1 MGFDPVIQ
9 GGDKRR
15 APRVGAPKVVVRIP
29 SADRFR
35 SHYLKDLSEGGLFI
49 RADRTFPAGSELTVE
64 LWPPGG
70 GTSLTLPACIARVT
84 EPAAAK
90 PGYPAGMAVS
100 FINLGT
106 ETQERLRELIAEHG
120 RPVVEPA
127 AEDDPLGQVQQLVAE
142 LDEAREQLSALS
154 AEMAEA
160 RGQVEAYADQVRKVE
175 AQEAEARATAT
186 KSAEACAALELE
198 NQRLRAEI
206 DAAQARERELG
217 KLLSGV
223 SKKVATGKHA
233 PVAKVP
239 TGKHAPAAKV
249 ATGKHAPAA
258 KAPPPSPRSEP
269 PAEIVM
275 PAAKRPPPP
284 PPGVTDSVD
293 LAFDALIDG
302 GSSAG
307 ASETLADESLFEDDE
322 ELDIDVDPGPN
333 SRPTGQDDELA
344 SFLSVGQGTMQAREA
359 ATAVDGRPASPPV
372 VGGMAGFVLE
382 SSIADGRVG
391 YETFSKK
398 IKLTTRLMPT
408 EALET
413 RKPSNA
419 DEALLSEL
427 LGAAPT
433 FETLLNQMG
442 GQMKDLRLRQMLYEL
457 YARALVDL
465 REG

>member
-1 MGFDPVIQ
+1 LWPVAFRFYYGCMAFDPVVQ
-9 GGDKRR
+9 GDKRR
-15 APRVGAPKVVVRIP
+15 TQRVGAPKVVVRIP

-49 RADRTFPAGSELTVE
+49 RADRTFPVGADLNVE

-70 GTSLTLPACIARVT
+70 SAAVSLQARIARVT
-84 EPAAAK
+84 EPAAAR
-90 PGYPAGMAVS
+90 PGHPAGMAVS
-100 FINLGT
+100 FVNLAP
-106 ETQERLRELIAEHG
+106 EAQERLRELIAEHG
-120 RPVVEPA
+120 RPVFTPEA
-127 AEDDPLGQVQQLVAE
+127 AEADPLGQVQQMVAE
-142 LDEAREQLSALS
+142 LDETREQLSALS
-154 AEMAEA
+154 AELAEA
-160 RGQVEAYADQVRKVE
+160 RGQIEAYADQAAKLE
-175 AQEAEARATAT
+175 AQEAEARATAL
-186 KSAEACAALELE
+186 KRAEACAALELE
-198 NQRLRAEI
+198 NQKLRADL

-223 SKKVATGKHA
+223 GKK
-233 PVAKVP
+233 P
-239 TGKHAPAAKV
+239 
-249 ATGKHAPAA
+249 ATGKHAPAP
-258 KAPPPSPRSEP
+258 KAPAHSPRSEP
-269 PAEIVM
+269 PVEIVM
-275 PAAKRPPPP
+275 PAVAKPPPP
-284 PPGVTDSVD
+284 PPPPPPQVTDSVD

-302 GSSAG
+302 SGAAPDGAG
-307 ASETLADESLFEDDE
+307 ETLVDEPLFDEADQDI
-322 ELDIDVDPGPN
+322 ELDIEPETKSQP
-333 SRPTGQDDELA
+333 PAHDELA
-344 SFLSVGQGTMQAREA
+344 SFLGGSTEVAPAAEARPPE
-359 ATAVDGRPASPPV
+359 PPV

-391 YETFSKK
+391 YEAFSKK

-408 EALET
+408 DALQS
-413 RKPSNA
+413 RKPSSV